1 MLCIFQTTAFATVT
15 TGLLYLG
22 LLHENGVFFQNPV
35 APMAPTV
42 MGIGF
47 IKMAKDRLERQTS

>member
-1 MLCIFQTTAFATVT
+1 MLCIVQTTAFATVIA
-15 TGLLYLG
+15 GLLYLG

-35 APMAPTV
+35 APMALTV

-47 IKMAKDRLERQTS
+47 IKMAKERLERQAS